1 MIFPFFGKK
10 KEEKQGHLDVPTLTV
25 DLHSHLIPGIDDG
38 SKNMEESLTLLRG
51 MEALGYKKAIT
62 TPHIMFDA
70 YRNTPKIIREGLA
83 SLRNAAKAEGIEVEI
98 EAAAEYYLDEGFYDH
113 LHSGEVMS
121 IQGKYLL
128 FETSYISKPL
138 KLEEMIFGIVTAG
151 YTPLMAHPERYRYIK
166 DPLQEYK
173 RLKDLGVMFQVNVNS
188 FGGHYG
194 KSAKSLADFL
204 SKEGMIDFLGSDVH
218 HKRHVETLGD
228 VFQSETYSAIYNH
241 NTIRN
246 DELV

>member
-1 MIFPFFGKK
+1 MIFPLFGKK
-10 KEEKQGHLDVPTLTV
+10 KEKQKGPVLKV

-38 SKNMEESLTLLRG
+38 SQSMQESLNLLRG
-51 MEALGYKKAIT
+51 MEALGYEKAIT

-70 YRNTPKIIREGLA
+70 YKNTPNIIKDGLA
-83 SLRNAAKAEGIEVEI
+83 SLREAAKSEGIKVEI

-113 LHSGEVMS
+113 LHSSDIMS
-121 IQGKYLL
+121 IKEKYLL
-128 FETSYISKPL
+128 FETSYVSKPL
-138 KLEEMIFGIVTAG
+138 QFEEMIFEIGAAG
-151 YTPLMAHPERYRYIK
+151 YIPLMAHPERCRYIK
-166 DPLQEYK
+166 DPLQEYT
-173 RLKDLGVMFQVNVNS
+173 RLKDLGVMFQVNLNS

-218 HKRHVETLGD
+218 HQKQVETLST
-228 VFQSETYSAIYNH
+228 VFQSDAYSTIFQN

-246 DELV
+246 DDLA